1 MSSPIPTPLTRRRG
15 SFEFTGQWR
24 DHVRKLPE
32 TGMGDIVVGV
42 TLSDGRTYDQV
53 LISDTGYV
61 DRVRGLPDISFTEA
75 DIVKIAATHREWDW
89 KEAP

>member
-15 SFEFTGQWR
+15 AFEFAGKWR
-24 DHVRKLPE
+24 DHVRALPE
-32 TGMGDIVVGV
+32 TGMGYIVVSV
-42 TLSDGRTYDQV
+42 ALRDGRTFDQV

-61 DRVRGLPDISFTEA
+61 DRVRGLPDIPFIED
-75 DIVKIAATHREWDW
+75 DIVKIIATHRKWDW

>member
-1 MSSPIPTPLTRRRG
+1 VSSPIPIPLARRRG

-24 DHVRKLPE
+24 DHVRGLPE
-32 TGMGDIVVGV
+32 TGMGYVVVGV
-42 TLSDGRTYDQV
+42 TLSNGRTYDQV

-61 DRVRGLPDISFTEA
+61 DRVRGLPDIPFTEA
-75 DIVKIAATHREWDW
+75 DIVKIVATHRKWDW

>member
-1 MSSPIPTPLTRRRG
+1 MSSPIPIPLARRRG

-24 DHVRKLPE
+24 DHVRDLLE
-32 TGMGDIVVGV
+32 TGMGYVVEGV
-42 TLSDGRTYDQV
+42 TLSKGRTYDQV

-61 DRVRGLPDISFTEA
+61 DRVRGLPDIPFTEA
-75 DIVKIAATHREWDW
+75 DIVKIVATHRKWDW